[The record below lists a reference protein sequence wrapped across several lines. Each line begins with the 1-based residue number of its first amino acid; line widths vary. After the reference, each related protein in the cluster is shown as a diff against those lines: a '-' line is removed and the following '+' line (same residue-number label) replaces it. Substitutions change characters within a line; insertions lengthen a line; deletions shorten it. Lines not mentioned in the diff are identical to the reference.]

1 MSAGYNNILCCLLGW
16 RKHEC
21 SLLCPLSLVPGHARR
36 YGIGPFSVFEAP
48 QHGGAFDLQVLVAAE
63 SDHVAD
69 CVVKL
74 DGGHAAPDH
83 SARVRAGLNT
93 CEHEAIQSAGSG
105 TGCEERLRNRYW
117 KADANER
124 TCGHRG
130 VYNVWV
136 GITRW

>member
-1 MSAGYNNILCCLLGW
+1 
-16 RKHEC
+16 
-21 SLLCPLSLVPGHARR
+21 
-36 YGIGPFSVFEAP
+36 VFEAP

-69 CVVKL
+69 GVVKL

-105 TGCEERLRNRYW
+105 AGCEERLRNRCHYFFE
-117 KADANER
+117 KRTRTNER
-124 TCGHRG
+124 AATEA
-130 VYNVWV
+130 Y
-136 GITRW
+136 I